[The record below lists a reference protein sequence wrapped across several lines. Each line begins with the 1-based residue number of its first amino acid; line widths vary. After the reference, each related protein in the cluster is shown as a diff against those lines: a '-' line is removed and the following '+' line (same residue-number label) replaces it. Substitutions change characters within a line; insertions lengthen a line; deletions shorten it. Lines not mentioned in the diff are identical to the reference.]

1 MAMFKN
7 RELLERLAAMEA
19 RLAAIESKL
28 AELESSEAL
37 RAELRRKDEEI
48 DALARQGMHVVDL
61 LDTARREIAQLK
73 GGA

>member
-1 MAMFKN
+1 MALFNN
-7 RELLERLAAMEA
+7 REVLERLAAMEA

-28 AELESSEAL
+28 GALDHTEEL

-61 LDTARREIAQLK
+61 LDTARRELAELK
-73 GGA
+73 GRA